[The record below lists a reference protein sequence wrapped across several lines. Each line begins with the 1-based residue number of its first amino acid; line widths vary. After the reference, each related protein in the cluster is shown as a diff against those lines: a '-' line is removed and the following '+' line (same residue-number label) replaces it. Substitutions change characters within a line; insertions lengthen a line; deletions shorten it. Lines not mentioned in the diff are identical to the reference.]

1 MTRREIALLVTLGL
15 LAVYSYNANA
25 TGGGSNVPSYTVN
38 TFADG
43 GTSVSAAQSRA
54 TAGSS
59 ASAMGGA
66 ATAAGGSGGSASVVV
81 NAGSGSGSSRRV
93 EVRSVG
99 IAPDMIASPTAPC
112 RVAIGAGGGWVG
124 NALSIFGSVLD
135 EGCDTREDSRHLNNI
150 GKIEASVRR
159 LCAKKEMAAALGEVD
174 CPKPAT
180 EER

>member
-1 MTRREIALLVTLGL
+1 
-15 LAVYSYNANA
+15 
-25 TGGGSNVPSYTVN
+25 
-38 TFADG
+38 
-43 GTSVSAAQSRA
+43 
-54 TAGSS
+54 
-59 ASAMGGA
+59 
-66 ATAAGGSGGSASVVV
+66 
-81 NAGSGSGSSRRV
+81 
-93 EVRSVG
+93 
-99 IAPDMIASPTAPC
+99 MIASPTAPC
-112 RVAIGAGGGWVG
+112 RVAIGAGGGWIG